1 LRWITVYNSEKPEK
15 LGYSPIL
22 TVLRGS
28 GGAFKMWQ
36 FV

>member
-1 LRWITVYNSEKPEK
+1 VYKGEKPEK
-15 LGYSPIL
+15 LGYSPTL

-28 GGAFKMWQ
+28 GGAFQMWLK